1 MADLTG
7 GDLFEADT
15 VKLYEADYYACI
27 GEAKR
32 NCGKAPESGLS
43 IHGAEVA
50 NSRSKVESWVRKRV

>member
-27 GEAKR
+27 GAR
-32 NCGKAPESGLS
+32 PESGLS
-43 IHGAEVA
+43 IHGAEAA
-50 NSRSKVESWVRKRV
+50 NSRSKVEFWVRKMV

>member
-32 NCGKAPESGLS
+32 NCGKAQGRRAAFLFMELKQQIP
-43 IHGAEVA
+43 AV
-50 NSRSKVESWVRKRV
+50 K